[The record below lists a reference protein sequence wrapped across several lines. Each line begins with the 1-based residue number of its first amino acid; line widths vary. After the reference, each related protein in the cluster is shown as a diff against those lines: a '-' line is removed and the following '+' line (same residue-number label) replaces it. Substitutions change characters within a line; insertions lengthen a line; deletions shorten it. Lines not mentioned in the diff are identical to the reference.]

1 MKKRTVNFKFLGC
14 LLGAVVVLGV
24 GVHFLHA
31 YQVQRN
37 AGELLRYA
45 DRAEKEGDLARTADY
60 LARYIRMVPADDNA
74 LARYGLT
81 LEKTEAQ
88 LLLVMATDG
97 IPVAKLV
104 VRPDP
109 NLEAVAAEYTA
120 LLRASVSAAGD
131 TGVGDLREMCVVTD
145 RMTALLTA
153 ITPEYFLF
161 AALGPDALAG
171 RARYALRVAGLTLQP
186 EFV

>member
-1 MKKRTVNFKFLGC
+1 LADFMETLR
-14 LLGAVVVLGV
+14 AV
-24 GVHFLHA
+24 A
-31 YQVQRN
+31 
-37 AGELLRYA
+37 
-45 DRAEKEGDLARTADY
+45 AR
-60 LARYIRMVPADDNA
+60 VP
-74 LARYGLT
+74 
-81 LEKTEAQ
+81 EAQ

-120 LLRASVSAAGD
+120 LLRASVSAASD
-131 TGVGDLREMCVVTD
+131 TGLGDLHELCVVTD
-145 RMTALLTA
+145 RMTALLIA

-171 RARYALRVAGLTLQP
+171 RARFALRVAGLTLQP